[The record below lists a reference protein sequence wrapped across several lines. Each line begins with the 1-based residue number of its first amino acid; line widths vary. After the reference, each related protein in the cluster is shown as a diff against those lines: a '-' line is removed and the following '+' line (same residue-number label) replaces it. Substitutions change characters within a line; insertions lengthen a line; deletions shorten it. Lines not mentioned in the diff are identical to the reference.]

1 MNDEVKED
9 VEETREVDR
18 EVEEEILKCTD
29 EEVKKD
35 SEVER
40 N

>member
-9 VEETREVDR
+9 VEETREVDK

-29 EEVKKD
+29 EEVKKIQKL
-35 SEVER
+35 
-40 N
+40 